1 MGLSYTNSLD
11 LLLVLNGVG
20 AFGRIIPAQ
29 IGDVIGT
36 INIFAPM
43 AFMTGT
49 VMFCWIGVHN
59 ITGLYVWS
67 VFYGF
72 AVGGVQSLFPSVLSS
87 LTTDPQKQGTRMG
100 MVFTVVSFASLTG
113 SPIAGA
119 IINAMGSSYV
129 GAQAFAGS
137 CMILGMIFVL
147 SARVCKTRKMGVG
160 AIAWIKV

>member
-1 MGLSYTNSLD
+1 
-11 LLLVLNGVG
+11 
-20 AFGRIIPAQ
+20 
-29 IGDVIGT
+29 
-36 INIFAPM
+36 M

-49 VMFCWIGVHN
+49 IMFTWIGVH
-59 ITGLYVWS
+59 TTKGLYVWA

-72 AVGGVQSLFPSVLSS
+72 SVGGVQSLFPAVLSS

-119 IINAMGSSYV
+119 IINAMGGSYV
-129 GAQAFAGS
+129 GAQGFAGS

-147 SARVCKTRKMGVG
+147 SARICKTRKMGAG
-160 AIAWIKV
+160 ALAWVKV